1 LRYEFNILGNELFIA
16 NKEQRDMLP
25 KGNMQALMKQ
35 AQQMQKQMES
45 AQKELESKEVEG
57 SAGGGMVTVVAS
69 GKKHLKSIKI
79 DPEVLSEDPDMLEDL
94 LLAAVN
100 QALQKVDELTQNTL
114 GSLTGGMKIP
124 GM

>member
-1 LRYEFNILGNELFIA
+1 
-16 NKEQRDMLP
+16 MLP

-35 AQQMQKQMES
+35 AQQMQKQMEA
-45 AQKELESKEVEG
+45 AQKELENKEVEG

-69 GKKHLKSIKI
+69 GKKLLKSIKI
-79 DPEVLSEDPDMLEDL
+79 EPEVLSEDPDMLEDL

-100 QALQKVDELTQNTL
+100 QAMQKVDEMTQDTL

-124 GM
+124 GL